1 MSYLG
6 NTGNYQIL
14 SLKKIAVCFIKF
26 YLRVIIAFAAFN
38 DSSNSLQ
45 NITATAYNLA
55 GSYLIQNNFQIKLL
69 ASVNEIE
76 RNHWLAQQKL
86 KNCITLGDKMVEEH
100 YCKFPDNIFQSVFK
114 PHKFQHCFRLEST
127 VYDKVFLLNKIFI
140 LYCHFIFKPWT
151 FEIYQHFF

>member
-55 GSYLIQNNFQIKLL
+55 GSYLKQNNFQIKLL

-76 RNHWLAQQKL
+76 RNH
-86 KNCITLGDKMVEEH
+86 
-100 YCKFPDNIFQSVFK
+100 
-114 PHKFQHCFRLEST
+114 
-127 VYDKVFLLNKIFI
+127 
-140 LYCHFIFKPWT
+140 
-151 FEIYQHFF
+151 